1 MALARWE
8 PMFELRRVQDD
19 LDRLMDNLMR
29 PFTSSLWSFG
39 ETAVPPVDVYE
50 KDGNVIVKAEIPG
63 LKADDISITATED
76 SISLKGEFKRDE
88 ETKRE
93 GFYRRERREG
103 KFYRTI
109 PMPAAIKPEKV
120 KAKFKDGVLEITA
133 PEVEGTKPKECKVP
147 IES

>member
-19 LDRLMDNLMR
+19 LDRLMDNLIR
-29 PFTSSLWSFG
+29 PFTGSFWPFG
-39 ETAVPPVDVYE
+39 EVATPPVDVYE
-50 KDGNVIVKAEIPG
+50 KDGNVIVKAELPG
-63 LKADDISITATED
+63 LKVDDINITATED

-109 PMPAAIKPEKV
+109 PMPVAIKPDKV

>member
-29 PFTSSLWSFG
+29 PFTGSLWSFG

-63 LKADDISITATED
+63 LKADDISITASED
-76 SISLKGEFKRDE
+76 SISLRGEFKRDE

-109 PMPAAIKPEKV
+109 PMPTAIKPEKV